1 MNRTSILGA
10 GAALLLTTIPALA
23 QTIQSEPSAQTE
35 PTATSDRPIM
45 PNAPSGS
52 PSAVDVTKSKAPGA
66 FDEMRANQLIGQS
79 IYNAAGESM
88 GEIDDILVNK
98 NDKSSAALVGT
109 GGFLGIGERQIAVP
123 LSDLAM
129 QNGRIVATKL
139 QKADLQRMAAHEAN
153 DWVKYDG
160 DRLIGDTTAR

>member
-10 GAALLLTTIPALA
+10 GAVLLLATIPALA
-23 QTIQSEPSAQTE
+23 QTMQNEPSARTE
-35 PTATSDRPIM
+35 PTATSNRPIT

-52 PSAVDVTKSKAPGA
+52 PSAVDITQSKAPGA
-66 FDEMRANQLIGQS
+66 FDEMRADQLIGQS

-98 NDKSSAALVGT
+98 DDKSAAALVGV
-109 GGFLGIGERQIAVP
+109 GGFLGIGERQVAVP
-123 LSDLAM
+123 LSDLEM
-129 QNGRIVATKL
+129 QNERIVATKL
-139 QKADLQRMAAHEAN
+139 QTADLQRMATYEAN
-153 DWVKYDG
+153 DWAKHDG